1 MKSSSKG
8 ILFVIAILGLLSA
21 GSGSCES
28 VKSPKKDASPSTKK
42 ERTSSAEESSAQTGQ
57 THEGELD
64 AKARQFVMVY
74 QSLMGGDTEPCG

>member
-1 MKSSSKG
+1 VKSASRG
-8 ILFVIAILGLLSA
+8 ILVIIAILGLLSA

-28 VKSPKKDASPSTKK
+28 VKPSKKGTSPSTKK
-42 ERTSSAEESSAQTGQ
+42 ERTSDAEEGSAQAGQ

-74 QSLMGGDTEPCG
+74 QSLMNGETEPCG